1 MIELL
6 LIGLLTQTP
15 EPQVITCTVTTSSTV
30 TCPVRNPI
38 PECDKSKHR
47 YCKSIVV
54 PVADWEHPVFSEWM
68 LQAGSWNF
76 PLTKVTPRV
85 GDKLK
90 AEFIDGKVFALATC
104 DVRVHRRVNEWA
116 AAHPGD
122 RVPFTIMEPPKDC
135 GGSR

>member
-1 MIELL
+1 MLELL

-15 EPQVITCTVTTSSTV
+15 EPQVITCTVTTSTTV

-38 PECDKSKHR
+38 PECEKSKHR
-47 YCKSIVV
+47 YCRSIVV
-54 PVADWEHPVFSEWM
+54 PVADWEHGVFSEW
-68 LQAGSWNF
+68 LWQAGSWNM
-76 PLTKVTPRV
+76 PLTKVTPKV

-90 AEFIDGKVFALATC
+90 VEFSGGHVTALATC
-104 DVRVHRRVNEWA
+104 EVRVHRRVNEWA

-122 RVPFTIMEPPKDC
+122 RVPFTIMEQPKDC